1 MINFSL
7 EEIIRSILYASS
19 FGILFSFLYTAIRL
33 LKSILLTIPD
43 VIRELFVFDRLF
55 CTPDFKKS
63 MLLMKNGRLMTF
75 ISILLFSLGLV
86 TVSYLSLDGEIRI
99 YVIVFSFASFY
110 LANIV
115 FLRIFLKVIIFILD
129 LLLRVIC
136 IALRMMIFPFRKLF
150 SKKRA

>member
-7 EEIIRSILYASS
+7 EEITRSILYASS
-19 FGILFSFLYTAIRL
+19 FGILFSFIYTGVRL
-33 LKSILLTIPD
+33 FKSILLTIPEF
-43 VIRELFVFDRLF
+43 IRELFVFDRLF
-55 CTPDFKKS
+55 YTPDFKKS
-63 MLLMKNGRLMTF
+63 MILMKNGRLMTF

-99 YVIVFSFASFY
+99 YMIVFSFASFY

-115 FLRIFLKVIIFILD
+115 FFRILLKAIIFILD
-129 LLLRVIC
+129 LFLRVIC

-150 SKKRA
+150 RKKRA